1 MKKKARRKKTSGV
14 FDATIAALVGVVILC
29 GLGVWQLDRKVWKE
43 NLIATLNARLG
54 EAPKDL
60 PPRASW
66 PRLREDGEEF
76 RRVAFPAEFLDGE
89 EALVYTPGS
98 PLRPDVKGPGY
109 WVFAPARLA
118 GGSIVLINR
127 GFVPDDH
134 RDPDTR
140 AEGAPHGIVDV
151 VGVMRWPE
159 PRNSFTPAD
168 DPRKNTWYLRD
179 SNSIA
184 TFKKWATAAPFYID
198 QEAPVPSGGLPKPGK
213 LEVHLPDN
221 HLQYAITWFG
231 LALALAGVYVAWLA
245 RRLFGRNER
254 FL

>member
-1 MKKKARRKKTSGV
+1 ML
-14 FDATIAALVGVVILC
+14 ALVGVVILS
-29 GLGVWQLDRKVWKE
+29 GLGIWQLDRKSWKE
-43 NLIATLNARLG
+43 NLVATLNARLARSP
-54 EAPKDL
+54 EDL

-66 PRLREDGEEF
+66 PQLREDRDEF

-89 EALVYTPGS
+89 EALVYTAGS

-118 GGSIVLINR
+118 GGSIVLVNR
-127 GFVPDDH
+127 GFVPDD
-134 RDPDTR
+134 RKDPAMR
-140 AEGAPHGIVDV
+140 AEGVPHGIVDL

-159 PRNSFTPAD
+159 TRNSFTPAD
-168 DPRKNTWYLRD
+168 DPKKNVWYLRD

-184 TFKKWATAAPFYID
+184 TFKKWASAAPFYID
-198 QEAPVPSGGLPKPGK
+198 QEAPAPPGGWPKPGK

-231 LALALAGVYVAWLA
+231 LALALAGVYIVWLA
-245 RRLFGRNER
+245 GRIVRRRA
-254 FL
+254 